1 MAMPRGRLYEKKE
14 KARTTGTFSS
24 VLLTAL
30 PFFRNMHGGF
40 DEKQPFYRTSVRCN
54 IKNRSADVIDRRSSR
69 VISEIIEI
77 DAPEIDPA
85 DSAVTMPS
93 CTPQDRRRFVDLTLI
108 DDN

>member
-30 PFFRNMHGGF
+30 PFFRNMHGGS

-77 DAPEIDPA
+77 DPA
-85 DSAVTMPS
+85 DSAVTMSS
-93 CTPQDRRRFVDLTLI
+93 CTPDRRRFEDLTLI